1 MRIAVFLVLCMLLGT
16 STIFAAEYP
25 KNLGHVQDR
34 AQYFQEKDKKAL
46 RAEAVSG
53 SLHYYIL
60 TIPSLGGEDS
70 ANFATGVYKKW
81 ELTKND
87 ILIVIADQERRVE
100 VNFNNKEL
108 QKKLDKLPADYDG
121 DGNKNEKKLVEF
133 VDKHFIPSA
142 KEGDFTGAVRSLMT
156 SMNKLMPAETA
167 KPTEKPAAAGAQSP
181 VKTEGTK
188 KPEKTEKAEKP
199 ESSGEPINVA
209 PFFIGVLIFFLFI
222 AFIIAAIIILKR
234 LFGGLKLKKKLAEV
248 REQIAMQSVE
258 LAQALDS
265 LTPLAE
271 MSQGR
276 TGAVVKDQEKQ
287 LTTLLLDT
295 ENIGK
300 AMDADSIMVL
310 NTKMLYY
317 NLLLYTEHMVENEK
331 KIAVVTRK
339 ANELADAEKKLG
351 PFASRIAG
359 NLNRIEIG
367 INDMAQKL
375 GSQLMPLRQSLEEAK
390 NVLAKATE
398 QSAFDVLSGT
408 EWALKA
414 ERTCNALQSEY
425 DELVELHGLL
435 LGFPEQ
441 ERNCRESVKE
451 IIHIHNLHAF
461 EADTL
466 SLVDRSKTLSE
477 QMLDELKQGQVS
489 LARSLWEQCLKL
501 LREAVTSITKLGEL
515 RRSNMDKA
523 EALDHKLKQLI
534 VTRDRLNDE
543 LLQLSHRYVKSL
555 WAEMQEEYDNWQRD
569 LAAASKDLDIA
580 KTQTG
585 DREQNFES
593 AKNIFDDLAEDFETF
608 EAAAASMLETIG
620 QWDKANYDLR
630 NQFDADLSLYN
641 QAIEHCKT
649 NRIFLTPEFIHDAES
664 AIRTQSETF
673 QNAATSSPCN
683 LMLLEQYGNSFHETV
698 ASICTMIQRIEQ
710 NKYTAIQKLTML
722 DTSFKQQLVLA
733 KGMLYKRKIKQSY
746 NELKNAAER
755 CIQTGMY
762 EEALGWLKQLEEFVL
777 SLSSAN
783 RIQSQL
789 HANAQIQQQQRV
801 QATRAA
807 VYYQTTNEDREEY
820 EERPRPKPPKPK
832 SSSSWFSS
840 SSSSNS
846 SSRQPDKK
854 PETKNSSGGSSWGSS
869 SNSNSSGGSSF
880 GGGSSKSS
888 SGGSSFSGGS
898 NKNSGGGNSSGGSNW

>member
-1 MRIAVFLVLCMLLGT
+1 MRIPVFLVLFMLLWT
-16 STIFAAEYP
+16 STIFAAELP

-34 AQYFQEKDKKAL
+34 ASYFQEKDKKAL

-60 TIPSLGGEDS
+60 TIPTLNGTDS
-70 ANFATGVYKKW
+70 AKYATSIYKSW

-87 ILIVIADQERRVE
+87 VLIVIADKERRIE
-100 VNFNNKEL
+100 VNFNNSEL

-121 DGNKNEKKLVEF
+121 DGDKTEKKLVEF

-142 KEGDFTGAVRSLMT
+142 KEGDFLGAVRNLMT
-156 SMNKLMPAETA
+156 SMNKLMPAPAA
-167 KPTEKPAAAGAQSP
+167 KPTEKPAAAGAQNP
-181 VKTEGTK
+181 VKTDATK
-188 KPEKTEKAEKP
+188 KPEKTEKTEKTEP
-199 ESSGEPINVA
+199 AGEPINFGA
-209 PFFIGVLIFFLFI
+209 FFMGLLIFVLFVV
-222 AFIIAAIIILKR
+222 FVIAAIIVLKR
-234 LFGGLKLKKKLAEV
+234 LFSGLKLKKKLAEV

-258 LAQALDS
+258 LAQALDA
-265 LTPLAE
+265 LTPLSE

-287 LTTLLLDT
+287 LTALLLET
-295 ENIGK
+295 EQLGK
-300 AMDADSIMVL
+300 EMDADAVMVL
-310 NTKMLYY
+310 KTKTLYY
-317 NLLLYTEHMVENEK
+317 YLLLYTEHMVENEK

-390 NVLAKATE
+390 TVLAKATE

-451 IIHIHNLHAF
+451 IIQIHNLHAF

-489 LARSLWEQCLKL
+489 SARSLWEQCHKL
-501 LREAVTSITKLGEL
+501 LREAVSSITKLGEL

-523 EALDHKLKQLI
+523 DALDHKLKQLI
-534 VTRDRLNDE
+534 VTRDKLSDE

-555 WAEMQEEYDNWQRD
+555 WTDMQEEYDNWLRD
-569 LAAASKDLDIA
+569 LTAASKDLDIA

-593 AKNIFDDLAEDFETF
+593 AKSIFDDLAEDFETF
-608 EAAAASMLETIG
+608 EAAAATMLATIE
-620 QWDKANYDLR
+620 QWDATNYGLR
-630 NQFDADLSLYN
+630 NQFDTDLSLYH

-649 NRIFLTPEFIHDAES
+649 NRIYLTPEFMHDAES
-664 AIRTQSETF
+664 AIDSQSETF
-673 QNAATSSPCN
+673 QNAATSSLCN
-683 LMLLEQYGNSFHETV
+683 LLLLEQYGDSFHETV

-710 NKYTAIQKLTML
+710 NKYTAVQKLNML

-746 NELKNAAER
+746 NELKNSAER

-777 SLSSAN
+777 SLGSAN

-789 HANAQIQQQQRV
+789 QANALMQQQQRI
-801 QATRAA
+801 QATRTV
-807 VYYQTTNEDREEY
+807 VYHQTTNEER

-840 SSSSNS
+840 NSSSSNS
-846 SSRQPDKK
+846 SKSSSNSSS
-854 PETKNSSGGSSWGSS
+854 NSSGGSNWSS
-869 SNSNSSGGSSF
+869 SSSSKNSSGGSSF
-880 GGGSSKSS
+880 GGSSNKSS
-888 SGGSSFSGGS
+888 SGGSSFSS
-898 NKNSGGGNSSGGSNW
+898 NNNKNNGGGNSSGGSNW